1 MMVRGAGT
9 TATETMTG
17 TGTKP
22 KTSSAMRTKTSTR
35 PNTGTGRQRGLFASL
50 TVLAVAAAGCSG
62 GSGAGTASTSP
73 SASEVI
79 SASCIVPG
87 SAQAKQIV
95 HFTNSQGVQVEAY
108 ESMPSAG
115 KHVSSSGTV
124 GIVIVHQS
132 EQNLC
137 ESMSWAVLF
146 SRAGYLAL
154 APTVDEY
161 QQVTEVEMSVAYLR
175 AHGAKQVVLLGAS
188 MGGTA
193 VLQTAAELTPPVQ
206 AVVSLS
212 GPANYAPMD
221 ALQTAPKLEVP
232 VFYSAGA
239 QDTEFATDE
248 TSLYKATVEK
258 DKTLDIVPNDDSHG
272 FALLGGLLPKVEA
285 FLQAHIS

>member
-1 MMVRGAGT
+1 VLVRGGAAARRGT
-9 TATETMTG
+9 
-17 TGTKP
+17 
-22 KTSSAMRTKTSTR
+22 
-35 PNTGTGRQRGLFASL
+35 FASL
-50 TVLAVAAAGCSG
+50 IALMVAAGGAVGCSSGSHAAAG
-62 GSGAGTASTSP
+62 GASP

-95 HFTNSQGVQVEAY
+95 HYTSPQGVQVEAY
-108 ESMPSAG
+108 MSSPAAG
-115 KHVSSSGTV
+115 KQVSSSGTV

-154 APTVDEY
+154 APTVDEDE
-161 QQVTEVEMSVAYLR
+161 QVDEVELSVAYLR
-175 AHGAKQVVLLGAS
+175 EHGAKQVVLLGAS

-193 VLQTAAELTPPVQ
+193 VLQAAAELTPPVQ

-212 GPANYAPMD
+212 GPSSYAPTD
-221 ALQTAPKLEVP
+221 ALQTAPKLAVP

-239 QDTEFATDE
+239 GDTEFATDE
-248 TSLYKATVEK
+248 TDLYNATTEKA
-258 DKTLDIVPNDDSHG
+258 KTLDIVPKVDAHG
-272 FALLGGLLPKVEA
+272 FALLSDLLPRVEA

>member
-1 MMVRGAGT
+1 MARRG
-9 TATETMTG
+9 M
-17 TGTKP
+17 
-22 KTSSAMRTKTSTR
+22 
-35 PNTGTGRQRGLFASL
+35 FASAI
-50 TVLAVAAAGCSG
+50 VLAMAVGGAAGCSG
-62 GSGAGTASTSP
+62 GSGAGGASASA

-95 HFTNSQGVQVEAY
+95 HYSSSQGLQVEAY
-108 ESMPSAG
+108 LSSPAAG

-132 EQNLC
+132 AQNLC
-137 ESMSWAVLF
+137 ESMSWAVMF

-154 APTVDEY
+154 APTVDEDE
-161 QQVTEVEMSVAYLR
+161 QVAEVEMSVAYLR

-206 AVVSLS
+206 AVVSVS
-212 GPANYAPMD
+212 GPATYDPMD
-221 ALQTAPKLEVP
+221 ALSTAPKLAVP

-239 QDTEFATDE
+239 NDTEFATDE
-248 TSLYKATVEK
+248 TDLYNATTEK
-258 DKTLDIVPNDDSHG
+258 DKTLDIVPNDASHG
-272 FALLGGLLPKVEA
+272 FALLSNLLPKVEA

>member
-1 MMVRGAGT
+1 MVRGAGGAAAGA
-9 TATETMTG
+9 ATRRGIFAPLIMLTLAAGG
-17 TGTKP
+17 T
-22 KTSSAMRTKTSTR
+22 
-35 PNTGTGRQRGLFASL
+35 
-50 TVLAVAAAGCSG
+50 AGCSG
-62 GSGAGTASTSP
+62 GSGAGAGSASASA

-95 HFTNSQGVQVEAY
+95 HFTSPEGVQVEAY
-108 ESMPSAG
+108 LSSPEAG

-154 APTVDEY
+154 APTVDEDE
-161 QQVTEVEMSVAYLR
+161 QVDEVEMSVAYLR

-206 AVVSLS
+206 AVVSVS
-212 GPANYAPMD
+212 GPSSYDPMD
-221 ALQTAPKLEVP
+221 ALQTAPKLAVP

-239 QDTEFATDE
+239 GDTEFATDE
-248 TSLYKATVEK
+248 TALYNATTEK
-258 DKTLDIVPNDDSHG
+258 DKTLDIVPKDSAHG
-272 FALLGGLLPKVEA
+272 FALLTVLLPKVEA
-285 FLQAHIS
+285 FLRAHIS